1 MAKPIVVSL
10 DGIESSFDHV
20 KLDRKRLYGERR
32 RVPLDLT
39 GEPCVKSALTSDGL
53 YLLQSGMTAQ
63 GYFDESGRWLQ
74 KSQLVGIGSD
84 GQALEPMPSTLGAVQ
99 PLELVEP
106 DVLLEHVVESV
117 YTLEATD
124 LAAALQERLA
134 AGDVFRFGFSYSAD
148 YKQSAAFL
156 LKNTEGIFC
165 LIGAP
170 LTATWS
176 DPGKLAEVVDA
187 EDSSDDLDFEMF

>member
-1 MAKPIVVSL
+1 
-10 DGIESSFDHV
+10 
-20 KLDRKRLYGERR
+20 
-32 RVPLDLT
+32 
-39 GEPCVKSALTSDGL
+39 LTSDGL

-134 AGDVFRFGFSYSAD
+134 AGDVFRFSFSYSAD

-176 DPGKLAEVVDA
+176 EPGKLAEVVDA

>member
-1 MAKPIVVSL
+1 MAKPIIVSL
-10 DGIESSFDHV
+10 DGIESSFEHA

-32 RVPLDLT
+32 RVPLDLS

-74 KSQLVGIGSD
+74 KSQLIGIGSD

-99 PLELVEP
+99 PLQLIEP
-106 DVLLEHVVESV
+106 DVLLEHVVETV
-117 YTLEATD
+117 YALEATALD
-124 LAAALQERLA
+124 ASLQERLA
-134 AGDVFRFGFSYSAD
+134 EGDVFRFEFNYSAD
-148 YKQSAAFL
+148 YKQSTAFL

-165 LIGAP
+165 LIGSY

-176 DPGKLAEVVDA
+176 EPGKLAEVVDA
-187 EDSSDDLDFEMF
+187 EDSSEDLDFEMF

>member
-1 MAKPIVVSL
+1 MAKPIIVSL
-10 DGIESSFDHV
+10 DGIESSFDHI

-32 RVPLDLT
+32 RVPLDLS
-39 GEPCVKSALTSDGL
+39 GEPCAKSALTSDGL

-84 GQALEPMPSTLGAVQ
+84 GQALEPMPSTLGAAQ

-148 YKQSAAFL
+148 YKYSAAFL
-156 LKNTEGIFC
+156 LKNTEGFFC
-165 LIGAP
+165 LIGSP

-176 DPGKLAEVVDA
+176 EPGKLAEVIDT